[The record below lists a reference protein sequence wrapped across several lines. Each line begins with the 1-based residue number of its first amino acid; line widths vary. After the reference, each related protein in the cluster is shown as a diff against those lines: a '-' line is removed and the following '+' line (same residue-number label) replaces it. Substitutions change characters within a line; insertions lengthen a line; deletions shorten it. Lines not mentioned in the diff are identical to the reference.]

1 MVTGSLQIKNGTYY
15 AVLSYTDE
23 NGKWKQKWKT
33 TKLKEKGNKRR
44 AQETLDRFKADFEEE
59 LNQKNQTVS
68 SDAKTDILF
77 SDFLQQWL
85 KIARTTIEES
95 TYMSYVY
102 FSNHICDYFGEK
114 KIKLAELQ
122 AAQIQEYYQMLGET
136 RTANTVIHYHAVIRK
151 CLQYAV
157 KTDLIPSNPA
167 DKIERPK
174 KAHFQASF
182 YNSEEMNRL
191 LEACKGDP
199 LELPINVAAYY
210 GLRRSE
216 VVGLKWDAVDFE
228 AKTITIGH
236 KVLELRVDGKAKM
249 IKQDRLKTAS
259 SHRTLPLVPHIETML
274 LKVRK
279 QQEEDR
285 AVCKKSYS
293 KDGEGYICRQRTG
306 ELLHPNY
313 ITQHFKILLRNKG
326 LRVIRFHDL
335 RHSCASLLLS
345 AGVPMKQI
353 QEWLG
358 HSDFN
363 TTANIYSHLEY
374 ASKVQSA
381 QAIAGIIEGKR
392 TSE

>member
-44 AQETLDRFKADFEEE
+44 AQEVLERFKAEFEEE
-59 LNQKNQTVS
+59 LNQKAQVVVS
-68 SDAKTDILF
+68 DTKTDILF
-77 SDFLQQWL
+77 SDYLRQWL

-102 FSNHICDYFGEK
+102 FANHICEYFGGK
-114 KIKLAELQ
+114 QIKLVELQ
-122 AAQIQEYYQMLGET
+122 PAQIQEYYQMLGET
-136 RTANTVIHYHAVIRK
+136 RTANTVVIWK

-191 LEACKGDP
+191 LEACKGA
-199 LELPINVAAYY
+199 INVAAYY

-249 IKQDRLKTAS
+249 IKLDRLKTAS
-259 SHRTLPLVPHIETML
+259 SHRTLPLVPHIEAML
-274 LKVRK
+274 LRVKA

-293 KDGEGYICRQRTG
+293 KDGDGYLPSAHRGTASS
-306 ELLHPNY
+306 ELHHPALQNP
-313 ITQHFKILLRNKG
+313 
-326 LRVIRFHDL
+326 
-335 RHSCASLLLS
+335 A
-345 AGVPMKQI
+345 
-353 QEWLG
+353 E
-358 HSDFN
+358 
-363 TTANIYSHLEY
+363 
-374 ASKVQSA
+374 
-381 QAIAGIIEGKR
+381 
-392 TSE
+392 